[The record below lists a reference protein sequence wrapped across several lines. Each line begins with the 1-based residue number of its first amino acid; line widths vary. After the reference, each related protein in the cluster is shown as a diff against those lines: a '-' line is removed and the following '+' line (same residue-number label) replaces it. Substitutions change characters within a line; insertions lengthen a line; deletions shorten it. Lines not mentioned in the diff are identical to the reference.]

1 MDTLKKEK
9 IEKGVTV
16 AMLVT
21 LLCVGIFVFIVTLVY
36 ASFAI
41 DQDQPPSYTHYN
53 PIDTIIRRGD
63 SIIIIDVPQSEK

>member
-21 LLCVGIFVFIVTLVY
+21 LLCVGIFVFFVTLVY
-36 ASFAI
+36 DSFTI
-41 DQDQPPSYTHYN
+41 DQPPLYIHYN
-53 PIDTIIRRGD
+53 PIDTIICKGD
-63 SIIIIDVPQSEK
+63 SIIIIDVPQSKK